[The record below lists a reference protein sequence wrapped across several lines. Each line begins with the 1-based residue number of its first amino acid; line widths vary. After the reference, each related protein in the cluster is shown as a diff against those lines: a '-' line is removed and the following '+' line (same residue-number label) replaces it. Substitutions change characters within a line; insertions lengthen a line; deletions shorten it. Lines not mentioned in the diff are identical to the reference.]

1 MGRQVESRIRQA
13 TIRTT
18 MQFQDYYEVLG
29 VPRKASADDIK
40 KAYRKLALKWH
51 PDRHKGKAQAAAEVR
66 FKQISEAYEVLSD
79 SEKRSKY
86 DRFGEHWK
94 HGQEFA
100 APGGGFGGAGGGA
113 RGFGGGPG
121 GAGAGGGRT
130 LTPEEFARLFGG
142 AGRRGGAGNAG
153 GAGGMGGFPG
163 AGSSGGAGGFSDFFS
178 SLFGDESGGVGGS
191 GAGRAR
197 GGRGGPAGPQ
207 RGADARAE
215 LSLPVSDAI
224 RGGRRSFEIPVR
236 TTCQRCD
243 GTGFLGEHVCPAC
256 VGVGTRAGSKHVD
269 LTIPAAVRDGL
280 TLRLR
285 GLGEPGDSGGESGD
299 LYLTLRL
306 EDDDIYQV
314 HDGDLVAEV
323 PIAPW
328 EALSGARIDVR
339 TPHGVATLTVPP
351 NTRSGSRLRLRG
363 QGLHDAGT
371 GRGDLLAVIRHAL
384 PAELSPRQRELIAE
398 LGRAGGE
405 GATGVT
411 GGAREPRRPHGDH
424 A

>member
-1 MGRQVESRIRQA
+1 
-13 TIRTT
+13 
-18 MQFQDYYEVLG
+18 MQFQEYYEVLG

-51 PDRHKGKAQAAAEVR
+51 PDRHKGKAQAAAEAR

-79 SEKRSKY
+79 GEKRSKY

-100 APGGGFGGAGGGA
+100 PPGGGAGDA
-113 RGFGGGPG
+113 RGSGRPG
-121 GAGAGGGRT
+121 GAGAGRT
-130 LTPEEFARLFGG
+130 LTPEEFARMFGG
-142 AGRRGGAGNAG
+142 AGRRGPGAGA
-153 GAGGMGGFPG
+153 GGFPG
-163 AGSSGGAGGFSDFFS
+163 NGAPGAGGGFSDFFS
-178 SLFGDESGGVGGS
+178 SLFGDESGEPGP
-191 GAGRAR
+191 GRAR
-197 GGRGGPAGPQ
+197 GGRGAPSGPQ

-215 LSLPVSDAI
+215 LSLAVSDAI
-224 RGGRRSFEIPVR
+224 RGGKRSFEIPVR

-243 GTGFLGEHVCPAC
+243 GTGFLGEHVCPIC

-269 LTIPAAVRDGL
+269 LTIPASVRDGL

-285 GLGEPGDSGGESGD
+285 GLGEPGERGGQSGD

-306 EDDDIYQV
+306 EDDDIY
-314 HDGDLVAEV
+314 HLHEGDLVADV

-328 EALSGARIDVR
+328 EALSGARVDVR

-351 NTRSGSRLRLRG
+351 NTRSGARLRLRG
-363 QGLHDAGT
+363 QGLADATG
-371 GRGDLLAVIRHAL
+371 GRGDLLAVLRHAL
-384 PAELSPRQRELIAE
+384 PTELSPRQRELIAE

-405 GATGVT
+405 GAPGVT
-411 GGAREPRRPHGDH
+411 GGAREPGRPHGG
-424 A
+424 AA